1 MTALNPGGDSMP
13 SIYSMIRPLI
23 ASLYLTLV
31 ACGGGGGTNA
41 PVTPDE
47 PVSPSDSTAPLIT
60 LDGFETI
67 EIVVNTSYFDPGA
80 TALDNQDGDISNS
93 IVVTSSVNSAIPGNY
108 SVSYNV
114 SDAAGNSATEVV
126 RDVTVVTP
134 PASISQYG
142 PVGFVKIESGENGFP
157 NILDNG
163 DRFSRDH
170 DIAGDIDGD
179 GVIDLV
185 IGARSDDDGGTDT
198 GAVYIM
204 FMNDDG
210 SVKDHQKIS
219 MLEGGFT
226 DVLLEGNFFGY
237 GVAGIGDYDGD
248 SIPDIAVT
256 ASTAPN
262 QALYIIHL
270 NADGS
275 VKSLVKNDGIPGQ
288 GLSAAGDLDG
298 DGRIDLIA
306 ADPGAAGGGAIH
318 ILFLDSNSL
327 VVPASTRVIS
337 STQGGF
343 GEGISAGDDFGGR
356 ESAVLGD
363 IDGDGTLEVAVGA
376 FQSDG
381 GIGAIWILSLDTTTF
396 NVVDKVKISSGES
409 GFDEI
414 IPGDENPNGT
424 AGGQFGHAMTAVGD
438 LNGDGVVDL
447 FTGANQYEE
456 GNAYILY
463 LNADKTVKTFTRI
476 NGTEGGFNLG
486 LDPEERFSRS
496 IASIGD
502 PTASGEMTINVG
514 GGAGAGSAGTLFQLN
529 FESCDFV
536 FQGAN
541 TFWSGGSSLFTNWSH
556 NDQLVTGPLSYEE
569 CTTKAFETDGN
580 NITFSGVDGRCIVQ
594 DDTSTLS
601 ASVEG
606 STAYLRQCL

>member
-1 MTALNPGGDSMP
+1 MVDSLFIKRSAI
-13 SIYSMIRPLI
+13 SIFLL
-23 ASLYLTLV
+23 ASIT
-31 ACGGGGGTNA
+31 ACGGGGAGKSTQG
-41 PVTPDE
+41 D
-47 PVSPSDSTAPLIT
+47 TAPAV
-60 LDGFETI
+60 DTI
-67 EIVVNTSYFDPGA
+67 APILELSGYESIEVVVDTNYFDPGA
-80 TALDNQDGDISNS
+80 TASDNLDGDITAQ
-93 IVVTSSVNSAIPGNY
+93 IVVSSSVNTAIPGEY

-114 SDAAGNSATEVV
+114 TDAASNGAAEVF
-126 RDVTVVTP
+126 RNVTVVTP
-134 PASISQYG
+134 QAVKSQYG
-142 PVGFVKIESGENGFP
+142 PTGFVKIESGENGFP
-157 NILDNG
+157 DILDNG

-170 DIAGDIDGD
+170 DIAGDVDGD
-179 GVIDLV
+179 GIADLV

-198 GAVYIM
+198 GAVYIL
-204 FMNDDG
+204 FMNANG
-210 SVKDHQKIS
+210 SVKDYQKIS

-226 DVLLEGNFFGY
+226 DTLLEGNFFGY

-248 SIPDIAVT
+248 TIPDIAVT
-256 ASTAPN
+256 ASTPPN

-270 NADGS
+270 NADGT

-298 DGRIDLIA
+298 DSRIDLIA
-306 ADPGAAGGGAIH
+306 ADPGAARGGAIH
-318 ILFLDSNSL
+318 ILFLDSNSM
-327 VVPASTRVIS
+327 VIPASTVIIS

-396 NVVDKVKISSGES
+396 NVVDKVKISSGQS

-424 AGGQFGHAMTAVGD
+424 LGGQFGHAMTAIGD

-463 LNADKTVKTFTRI
+463 LNADKTVKTYTRI

-496 IASIGD
+496 IASAGD
-502 PTASGEMTINVG
+502 PTSSGEMTINVG
-514 GGAGAGSAGTLFQLN
+514 GGAGAGSAGTLFQLK

-541 TFWSGGSSLFTNWSH
+541 TFWSGGSSLFSNWSH
-556 NDQLVTGPLSYEE
+556 ENQLVTGPITFEE
-569 CTTKAFETDGN
+569 CTVKAFETDAN
-580 NITFSGVDGRCIVQ
+580 NLTFSGVDGRCIVQ
-594 DDTSTLS
+594 DETAVLSDST
-601 ASVEG
+601 EG
-606 STAYLRQCL
+606 STAYVRQCL